1 MLFDDA
7 GLDQAYIVHHRD
19 AFAIPG
25 AAHPVV
31 TGPCSDMLYIW
42 ALAGRSDE
50 LLMVDVPEFAYL
62 KRVEALMNEVEAARP
77 RQGLPANEFVRLAT
91 KHDLNDAQQTT
102 ARLHLA
108 ERGIHVQ

>member
-1 MLFDDA
+1 
-7 GLDQAYIVHHRD
+7 
-19 AFAIPG
+19 
-25 AAHPVV
+25 
-31 TGPCSDMLYIW
+31 
-42 ALAGRSDE
+42 
-50 LLMVDVPEFAYL
+50 MVDVPEFAYL